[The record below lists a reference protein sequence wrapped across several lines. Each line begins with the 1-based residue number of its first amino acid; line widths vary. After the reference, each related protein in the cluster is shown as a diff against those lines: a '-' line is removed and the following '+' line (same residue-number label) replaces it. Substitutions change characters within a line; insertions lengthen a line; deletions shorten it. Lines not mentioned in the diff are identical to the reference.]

1 MITSQGRAISPSN
14 GNRPRGIT
22 VTNANPLSGMANMI
36 ADIARSGAGAQANG
50 ISFASQSAQGAFNQ
64 GSADIANALGSNR
77 TIDQYGYNSAMW
89 QQAADWNREMMQLS
103 MDYNSEEAEKNRMFQ
118 REMDSTKYQRA
129 VKDMAAAGLNPI
141 MAVTG
146 GGISVGG
153 GTGSTASV
161 GAPQMSSASGGLLN
175 GISASEGNFTGQM
188 DYLSGIL
195 GLISG
200 ALAGASSAMQNAGL
214 LGLVGGTSV
223 GEGLLK
229 EMGALFRDLFKE
241 GEKDNDLTKM
251 GTYDKDLNKYIPGIY
266 KYTDRNGWYGQMNDW
281 LKNKLGWS
289 SGYVTDKYNKR

>member
-1 MITSQGRAISPSN
+1 MISSVGRAISPSN
-14 GNRPRGIT
+14 GNRPRG

-36 ADIARSGAGAQANG
+36 ADVARSGAGAQANG
-50 ISFASQSAQGAFNQ
+50 VSFASQNAQGAFNQ

-89 QQAADWNREMMQLS
+89 QQAADWNENMMRLS
-103 MDYNSEEAEKNRMFQ
+103 MAFNSEEAEKNRMFQ

-153 GTGSTASV
+153 GAGSTASV

-188 DYLSGIL
+188 DYLSGVL

-214 LGLVGGTSV
+214 LGMLGGTSV
-223 GEGLLK
+223 GEGLMK
-229 EMGALFRDLFKE
+229 EMGLLFKDIFKE
-241 GEKDNDLTKM
+241 DTKNNDLTKA
-251 GTYDKDLNKYIPGIY
+251 GVYDEDLGKYIPKIY
-266 KYTDRNGWYGQMNDW
+266 GKTERNGWYGQMNDW
-281 LKNKLGWS
+281 LKNKLGWPD
-289 SGYVTDKYNKR
+289 GYVTDKYNKR